1 MRTYK
6 LFVMV
11 THEELP
17 QLQVPVRTL
26 AHEANL
32 GLGGTH
38 VADPAVRRTHLR
50 GRGRETVM
58 RYATWP
64 LDMEGGGGTYSFELS
79 FTTELLNAR
88 ATVNP
93 GGGGGQCVHH

>member
-50 GRGRETVM
+50 GRGRETCYM
-58 RYATWP
+58 TPGYG
-64 LDMEGGGGTYSFELS
+64 GGGGTYSFELS

-93 GGGGGQCVHH
+93 GGGGGQCIHH